1 MNIALQADSA
11 DLPAAIPA
19 APARRVAV
27 DGKFLRLGEE
37 RFLIKG
43 VTYGT
48 FAPDANGYQFP
59 PIAQV
64 TEDFRLMAELGINTV
79 RVYTPPRRDL
89 LDAAL
94 AHGLRVM
101 VGLPWAQHI
110 AFLDDKKLRNQTEAD
125 LLGAVRELGDH
136 PAVLMFALG
145 NEIPPSIVRWH
156 GRLRI
161 ERFLR
166 RLYRKA
172 KRISPESLFTYVNF
186 PPTEFLD
193 LSFFDI
199 CAFNVYLHREADLR
213 AYLARLQNIAGH
225 KPLLLA
231 EAGADSIREGEDGQ
245 AAITAM
251 HLRVAFEEGACG
263 TMAFAWTDEWWRG
276 GFDVDD
282 WKFGLVDKARAPKA
296 AAAAVAQAYADA
308 PFSRA
313 AKATWPKVSIVVC
326 AYNAAD
332 TLEDNLSSLEKLTY
346 PDYEIILVNDGS
358 RDRTSAIGHAHA
370 GVRVIDIPNGGLSAA
385 RNVGLA
391 AATGE
396 IVAYTDADT
405 RVDRDW
411 LTFLVQPF
419 LRSDVVGSGGPNVVP
434 ADDPPV
440 AQCIAR
446 APGGPTHVL
455 LDDRIAEHV
464 PGCNMAFRREALLAI
479 GGFNP
484 IYLRAG
490 DDVDVCWRL
499 QARGWKIGFA
509 AAALVWHHH
518 RSSVKAYWRQQVGYG
533 EGERWLLAHH
543 PEKFLDGHM
552 LWRGR
557 IYSPLPFV
565 RSLWSERI
573 NAGVWGT
580 AAFPSVYRADVH
592 PFAFLPHSVF
602 WQIVSIV
609 LTLAGVVV
617 AFLGEHAWAAT
628 LLLGTGVVG
637 LAATIAKNVSYAW
650 RSDVDSLAGHP
661 LWYRSTVAYLHF
673 IQPFAR
679 VRGIIRGILSPPEV
693 TEPVGPRQTSRGP
706 TPSFRES
713 ARALTLLAGGVT
725 EDRYWSEQWTN
736 TERVLVALTDW
747 LRRSRAVRLI
757 EIDEGWAHD
766 RDVSVL
772 VGRWAWLDIR
782 ALVEEHAGGKALLR
796 VNMFLRPTSV
806 GLLSTLALAAGLLA
820 SASAGVALRWPLA
833 GIIVA
838 IVTLAITAAAAWRTA
853 QATAIVQRGIRAVAE
868 QSALIRITSARA
880 RVPLLAPSMGRVYAL
895 RTGAVFVVM
904 MVAVGAGT
912 LMLREAAT
920 AQIIGARKGYAG
932 DNGPAI
938 DAWLDTPGG
947 ILVTQDGEVLF
958 SDSNNHVVRR
968 IDPRNNISTIVGN
981 YSAGA
986 GFSGDFGLASQ
997 AQLDTPDGVSLAPDG
1012 DIIIADSH
1020 NDRIRR
1026 VDKQTQTIMTI
1037 AGTGRAGYNND
1048 DVPATEAWLNNPS
1061 GVAAAPN
1068 GDIYIADTLNYRV
1081 RMIDHATGLI
1091 HTIAGDGDAGDSE
1104 SEVGDGGPATSA
1116 HLNMPSDVAL
1126 GPNGDIYIADMHHQR
1141 VRKVDAKTRIITTV
1155 AGTGRWGNTGDG
1167 GPATA
1172 ATLAGP
1178 AGITVVADAAGKLTL
1193 FIADYYN
1200 GRVRAVGPDGII
1212 REVSE
1217 DREAFDAPTRV
1228 AYSRRGGWLY
1238 VTDSSRDRLVVLNIA
1253 SVAPSLAPPPQVRR
1267 RLTPSSPSPRPQ
1279 TPPPAAPPA
1288 NEAPAPA
1295 APVPAP
1301 APTPA
1306 PPAEPPAAAPVPPA
1320 TAEPAVA
1327 TPPAEAAPR

>member
-1 MNIALQADSA
+1 MSIALQADPA
-11 DLPAAIPA
+11 PPPAASTPGA
-19 APARRVAV
+19 QRVAT
-27 DGKFLRLGEE
+27 DGKFLRTGDD

-48 FAPDANGYQFP
+48 FAPDENGYQFP
-59 PIAQV
+59 PLERVEQ
-64 TEDFRLMAELGINTV
+64 DFRQMAELGINAV
-79 RVYTPPRRDL
+79 RVYTPPRREL
-89 LDAAL
+89 LDVAL
-94 AHGLRVM
+94 RHGLRVM

-110 AFLDDKKLRNQTEAD
+110 AFLDNRTLREEIEAD
-125 LLGAVRELGDH
+125 LLGAVRTLGGH

-172 KRISPESLFTYVNF
+172 KAISPESLFTYVNF

-193 LSFFDI
+193 LSFFDVL
-199 CAFNVYLHREADLR
+199 AFNVYLHKEANLR
-213 AYLARLQNIAGH
+213 AYVARLQNMAGH
-225 KPLLLA
+225 KPLLMA

-245 AAITAM
+245 AALTAM
-251 HLRVAFEEGACG
+251 HLRVAFQEGACG
-263 TMAFAWTDEWWRG
+263 AFAFAWTDEWWRG

-282 WKFGLVDKARAPKA
+282 WKFGLVDKARRPKA
-296 AAAAVAQAYADA
+296 AATAVAQAFADA
-308 PFSRA
+308 PFSKAEQA
-313 AKATWPKVSIVVC
+313 AWPKVSVVVC

-332 TLEDNLSSLEKLTY
+332 TLEDNLTSLERLSY
-346 PDYEIILVNDGS
+346 PNYEVILVNDGS
-358 RDRTSAIGHAHA
+358 RDRTSDIGHAHPS
-370 GVRVIDIPNGGLSAA
+370 VRVIDIPNGGLSAA

-434 ADDPPV
+434 ADDPPI

-464 PGCNMAFRREALLAI
+464 PGCNMAFRRDALLAI

-499 QARGWKIGFA
+499 QARGGKIGFA

-592 PFAFLPHSVF
+592 PFAFLPHSVH
-602 WQIVSIV
+602 WQVISFV
-609 LTLAGVVV
+609 LAII
-617 AFLGEHAWAAT
+617 
-628 LLLGTGVVG
+628 GTGVAVSRQHTWAAVLLLATGMVG
-637 LAATIAKNVSYAW
+637 ILATLAKNVSYAW
-650 RSDVDSLAGHP
+650 RSDVDSLEGHP
-661 LWYRSTVAYLHF
+661 LWYRFTVAYLHF

-679 VRGIIRGILSPPEV
+679 VRGIIRGILAPPEV
-693 TEPVGPRQTSRGP
+693 IEPVGPRQTSRGP

-713 ARALTLLAGGVT
+713 GRALTLLAGGVT
-725 EDRYWSEQWTN
+725 EDRYWSETWTN
-736 TERVLVALTDW
+736 TERVLTALTDW
-747 LRRSRAVRLI
+747 LRKSRAVRII
-757 EIDEGWAHD
+757 EIDEGWALD

-782 ALVEEHAGGKALLR
+782 ALVEEHSAGRALLR

-806 GLLSTLALAAGLLA
+806 GVLSAIAIATGLVI
-820 SASAGVALRWPLA
+820 SVSAGFALRWPLA
-833 GIIVA
+833 GIV
-838 IVTLAITAAAAWRTA
+838 VSMLALALVAAAAWRTA
-853 QATAIVQRGIRAVAE
+853 QTTAIVQRGIRAVADE
-868 QSALIRITSARA
+868 SAMVRMKSARA
-880 RVPLLAPSMGRVYAL
+880 RVPLLAPSMARVYAL
-895 RTGAVFVVM
+895 RTAALFVVM
-904 MVAVGAGT
+904 VTAIAAGT

-920 AQIIGARKGYAG
+920 ARIIGARKGYAG

-947 ILVTQDGEVLF
+947 IVVSPSGEVLF
-958 SDSNNHVVRR
+958 SDSNNNVVRR
-968 IDPRNNISTIVGN
+968 IDPRNNISTIIGN
-981 YSAGA
+981 NAAGP
-986 GFSGDFGLASQ
+986 GFSGDYGAATQ
-997 AQLDTPDGVSLAPDG
+997 AQLDTPDGVSIAPDG

-1020 NDRIRR
+1020 NDRVRR
-1026 VDKQTQTIMTI
+1026 VDKQTQMII
-1037 AGTGRAGYNND
+1037 SVAGNGKAGYNGD
-1048 DVPATEAWLNNPS
+1048 DMPATEASLNNPS

-1068 GDIYIADTLNYRV
+1068 GDIYIADTLNYRI

-1091 HTIAGDGDAGDSE
+1091 HTIAGDGNAGDDDMN
-1104 SEVGDGGPATSA
+1104 VGDGGPATSA

-1126 GPNGDIYIADMHHQR
+1126 APNGDIYIADMYHQR
-1141 VRKVDAKTRIITTV
+1141 IRRIDARTRVITTV
-1155 AGTGRWGNTGDG
+1155 AGNGRWGNTGDG

-1178 AGITVVADAAGKLTL
+1178 AGIAVVPDAKGRLTL

-1217 DREAFDAPTRV
+1217 DRETFEAPTRV

-1238 VTDSSRDRLVVLNIA
+1238 VTDSTRDRLVVLNI
-1253 SVAPSLAPPPQVRR
+1253 SKVAPTLVPP
-1267 RLTPSSPSPRPQ
+1267 
-1279 TPPPAAPPA
+1279 
-1288 NEAPAPA
+1288 
-1295 APVPAP
+1295 
-1301 APTPA
+1301 PTPA
-1306 PPAEPPAAAPVPPA
+1306 PRRAVPPPTVPA
-1320 TAEPAVA
+1320 PPKPVAPTAPEQTIPAPQAPPVEQPAPA
-1327 TPPAEAAPR
+1327 TPAPQPPPEVGQ

>member
-1 MNIALQADSA
+1 MGEPHHSSVSIAVQADA
-11 DLPAAIPA
+11 AAPTDDPPAVAALRAAI
-19 APARRVAV
+19 
-27 DGKFLRLGEE
+27 DGKFFRLGDE

-48 FAPDANGYQFP
+48 FAPDADGYQFP
-59 PIAQV
+59 SIDRV

-110 AFLDDKKLRNQTEAD
+110 AFLDDRKLRTQVESD
-125 LLGAVRELGDH
+125 LLGKVRELGDH

-156 GRLRI
+156 GRLRV

-166 RLYRKA
+166 KLYRDA
-172 KRISPESLFTYVNF
+172 KRISPQSLFTYVNF

-193 LSFFDI
+193 LSFFDV
-199 CAFNVYLHREADLR
+199 CSFNVYLHREADLR

-231 EAGADSIREGEDGQ
+231 EAGADSIREGEEGQ

-251 HLRVAFEEGACG
+251 HLRAAFEEGACG
-263 TMAFAWTDEWWRG
+263 VMAFAWTDEWWRG
-276 GFDVDD
+276 GFDVED
-282 WKFGLVDKARAPKA
+282 WKFGLVDTARQPKT
-296 AAAAVAQAYADA
+296 AAAAVAGVYAEA
-308 PFSRA
+308 PFTA
-313 AKATWPKVSIVVC
+313 AARATWPRVSVVVC

-346 PDYEIILVNDGS
+346 PDYEVILVNDGS
-358 RDRTSAIGHAHA
+358 RDRTSEIGHAHA

-391 AATGE
+391 AATGT

-434 ADDPPV
+434 ADDPPI

-464 PGCNMAFRREALLAI
+464 PGCNMAFRRDALLAI

-592 PFAFLPHSVF
+592 PFAFLPHSIH
-602 WQIVSIV
+602 WQILSIV
-609 LTLAGVVV
+609 LTVAGVAV
-617 AFLGEHAWAAT
+617 AATREHTWASLLLLTTGLIGIAAT
-628 LLLGTGVVG
+628 L
-637 LAATIAKNVSYAW
+637 AKNLSYAW
-650 RSDVDSLAGHP
+650 RSDVDSLAGHE
-661 LWYRSTVAYLHF
+661 LWYRFTLAYLHF

-693 TEPVGPRQTSRGP
+693 TEPVGPRQTSSGP
-706 TPSFRES
+706 TPSLKES
-713 ARALTLLAGGVT
+713 VRALTLLSGGVT
-725 EDRYWSEQWTN
+725 EDRYWSETWTN

-747 LRRSRAVRLI
+747 LRKSRAVSVI

-772 VGRWAWLDIR
+772 VGRWAWLDVR
-782 ALVEEHAGGKALLR
+782 ALVEEHAAGRALLR
-796 VNMFLRPTSV
+796 INMYLRPTSAGV
-806 GLLSTLALAAGLLA
+806 LSAVALSVALIA

-838 IVTLAITAAAAWRTA
+838 IVTLSVTAVAVWRTA
-853 QATAIVQRGIRAVAE
+853 QATAIVQRGVRAVAD
-868 QSALIRITSARA
+868 QSSMLRMKSARA

-895 RTGAVFVVM
+895 RTAAVFIVM
-904 MVAVGAGT
+904 LTAVGAGT

-920 AQIIGARKGYAG
+920 AQIIGARKGFAG

-947 ILVTQDGEVLF
+947 IVVTPGGEVLF

-968 IDPRNNISTIVGN
+968 IDPRNNIGTIIGN
-981 YSAGA
+981 YAAGA
-986 GFSGDFGLASQ
+986 GFSGDYGLATQ

-1012 DIIIADSH
+1012 DIVIADSH

-1037 AGTGRAGYNND
+1037 AGTGRAGYNGD
-1048 DVPATEAWLNNPS
+1048 DQPASEAWLNNPS

-1081 RMIDHATGLI
+1081 RMIDHTTGFI
-1091 HTIAGDGDAGDSE
+1091 HTIAGDGEVAENDIP
-1104 SEVGDGGPATSA
+1104 VGDGGPATAA

-1126 GPNGDIYIADMHHQR
+1126 APNGDIYIADMHHQR
-1141 VRKVDAKTRIITTV
+1141 VRRVDARTRIITTV
-1155 AGTGRWGNTGDG
+1155 AGNGRWGNTGDG

-1253 SVAPSLAPPPQVRR
+1253 KVAPTLAPPPPPRR
-1267 RLTPSSPSPRPQ
+1267 RAAPAAPRPAAPAPQAPPQAQPTPAPTPSPTPAPEQ
-1279 TPPPAAPPA
+1279 TPPPA
-1288 NEAPAPA
+1288 PAPA
-1295 APVPAP
+1295 AAP
-1301 APTPA
+1301 ASDVTGK
-1306 PPAEPPAAAPVPPA
+1306 
-1320 TAEPAVA
+1320 
-1327 TPPAEAAPR
+1327 

>member
-1 MNIALQADSA
+1 MAPQAD
-11 DLPAAIPA
+11 PALSPA
-19 APARRVAV
+19 HVTGSRVERVAV

-48 FAPDANGYQFP
+48 FAPDADGYQFG
-59 PIAQV
+59 PIEKID
-64 TEDFRLMAELGINTV
+64 EDFRLMAELGINTV
-79 RVYTPPRRDL
+79 RVYTPPKRDL

-94 AHGLRVM
+94 KHGLRVM

-110 AFLDDKKLRNQTEAD
+110 AVLDDRKLRQQVEDD
-125 LLGAVRELGDH
+125 LLGSVRALGDH

-156 GRLRI
+156 GRLRV

-166 RLYRKA
+166 SLYRRAKA
-172 KRISPESLFTYVNF
+172 ISPGSLFTYVNF

-193 LSFFDI
+193 LSFFDV
-199 CAFNVYLHREADLR
+199 CAFNVYLHKEANLR
-213 AYLARLQNIAGH
+213 AYVARLQNMAGH

-231 EAGADSIREGEDGQ
+231 EAGADSIREGQDGQ
-245 AAITAM
+245 ASLTAM

-263 TMAFAWTDEWWRG
+263 AMAFAWTDEWWRG
-276 GFDVDD
+276 GFDVED
-282 WKFGLVDKARAPKA
+282 WAFGLVDRDRKPKLA
-296 AAAAVAQAYADA
+296 AEAVRQAYAEA
-308 PFSRA
+308 PFSEA
-313 AKATWPKVSIVVC
+313 VKATWPRVSIVVC
-326 AYNAAD
+326 AYNASD
-332 TLEDNLSSLEKLTY
+332 TLEDNLTSLEKLTY
-346 PDYEIILVNDGS
+346 PDFEIILVNDGS
-358 RDRTSAIGHAHA
+358 RDKTSEIGHAHPT
-370 GVRVIDIPNGGLSAA
+370 VRVIDIPNGGLSAA

-419 LRSDVVGSGGPNVVP
+419 LHSDVVGSGGPNVVP
-434 ADDPPV
+434 ADDPPI

-464 PGCNMAFRREALLAI
+464 PGCNMAFRREPLLAI

-499 QARGWKIGFA
+499 QARGGKIGFA
-509 AAALVWHHH
+509 PAALVWHHH

-580 AAFPSVYRADVH
+580 AAFPSVYRADIH
-592 PFAFLPHSVF
+592 PFAFLPHSVH
-602 WQIVSIV
+602 WQILAIV
-609 LTLAGVVV
+609 LTLAGAGV
-617 AFLGEHAWAAT
+617 AATGDHAWAAA
-628 LLLGTGVVG
+628 LLLGTGFIG
-637 LAATIAKNVSYAW
+637 IATTLAKNLSYAW
-650 RSDVDSLAGHP
+650 RSDVDSLHVKHP
-661 LWYRSTVAYLHF
+661 LWYRFTVAYLHF

-679 VRGIIRGILSPPEV
+679 VRGIIRGILAPPEV
-693 TEPVGPRQTSRGP
+693 KEPVGPRQTSRGP
-706 TPSFRES
+706 TPSLRES
-713 ARALTLLAGGVT
+713 VRALRLLSGGVS
-725 EDRYWSEQWTN
+725 EDRYWSESWTN
-736 TERVLVALTDW
+736 TERVLIALLDW
-747 LRRSRAVRLI
+747 LRKSRAVSVI
-757 EIDEGWAHD
+757 EIDEGWSHD
-766 RDVSVL
+766 RDISVL

-782 ALVEEHAGGKALLR
+782 ALVEEHAMGRALLR
-796 VNMFLRPTSV
+796 VNMYLRPTSV
-806 GLLSTLALAAGLLA
+806 GIVTSVLFATAVFAATGAGL
-820 SASAGVALRWPLA
+820 ALRWPLA
-833 GIIVA
+833 GIIAAVITIAVA
-838 IVTLAITAAAAWRTA
+838 VYAAWETA
-853 QATAIVQRGIRAVAE
+853 QVTAIVQRGIGAIAAE
-868 QSALIRITSARA
+868 SAMIRMKSAHA
-880 RVPLLAPSMGRVYAL
+880 RVPFLSPSMGRVYAL
-895 RTGAVFVVM
+895 RTAAVFIV
-904 MVAVGAGT
+904 MVAALGAGT

-920 AQIIGARKGYAG
+920 AQIIGAQKGYAG

-947 ILVTQDGEVLF
+947 IVIAPSGDILF
-958 SDSNNHVVRR
+958 ADSNNHVVRR
-968 IDPRNNISTIVGN
+968 IDPRNNISTVVGN
-981 YSAGA
+981 YAAGL
-986 GFSGDFGLASQ
+986 GFSGDYGPATS

-1012 DIIIADSH
+1012 DLIIADSH

-1026 VDKQTQTIMTI
+1026 IDKQTQTIITI
-1037 AGTGRAGYNND
+1037 AGNGGGRYSGD
-1048 DVPATEAWLNNPS
+1048 DMPATEASLNNPS
-1061 GVAAAPN
+1061 GVAAAAN

-1081 RMIDHATGLI
+1081 RMIDHATGFI
-1091 HTIAGDGDAGDSE
+1091 HTIAGDGTAGDDDFN
-1104 SEVGDGGPATSA
+1104 VGDGGPATSA

-1126 GPNGDIYIADMHHQR
+1126 APNGDIYIADMHHQR
-1141 VRKVDAKTRIITTV
+1141 VRKVDARTRVITTV
-1155 AGTGRWGNTGDG
+1155 AGNGRWGHTGDG
-1167 GPATA
+1167 GPATG

-1178 AGITVVADAAGKLTL
+1178 AGIAVVPDPKGALTI

-1212 REVSE
+1212 RDVNDGDEP
-1217 DREAFDAPTRV
+1217 FGAPTRV
-1228 AYSRRGGWLY
+1228 AYAPRGGWLY
-1238 VTDSSRDRLVVLNIA
+1238 VTDSSRDRLVVLNL
-1253 SVAPSLAPPPQVRR
+1253 SKVAPSLVPPPPQQARR
-1267 RLTPSSPSPRPQ
+1267 TQ
-1279 TPPPAAPPA
+1279 
-1288 NEAPAPA
+1288 PAPRRS
-1295 APVPAP
+1295 
-1301 APTPA
+1301 T
-1306 PPAEPPAAAPVPPA
+1306 E
-1320 TAEPAVA
+1320 
-1327 TPPAEAAPR
+1327 